1 MRDGQHMPDVGA
13 GETAKRWFI
22 GLWLVLLAAKLALAA
37 RLPLFVDE
45 AFYWQEGRHLAWAY
59 SDLPG
64 LTAWLARASDIFRD
78 AFGAGTLALRLP
90 FLAIAAAIPWL
101 VARMAAREFDAK
113 TGWQAGSLTMLL
125 PLAGTLGLLA
135 LPDVPLLLAT
145 VFCLDAGLR
154 LLRRVDGFAAI
165 ELALGLAIG
174 GLTHYRF
181 VAVIAVGFLALLMLR
196 DGRRA
201 LRDPRVWAAV
211 AVGALA
217 WLPLLSWNLHNAD
230 AGLRFQLVDRHPWS
244 FSNAGIRLGG
254 MQLLL
259 ATPLLLAA
267 MALAAA
273 RGVRDAGIRDGS
285 RATRYLALCGS
296 MIVLGFLALGF
307 FSDRERVSF
316 HWPLP
321 GYLAL
326 LPLVPAVLS
335 RWSRGWRIASWVVA
349 ALGLAAVL
357 GYYVVAATPSLR
369 AQTASRNFH
378 PTNFAGWDALD
389 AAVRTK
395 LATMPAGTKLLAGN
409 FKIGAELGF
418 ARDDADIA
426 VLEHPLNDKHGR
438 APQLALWGLLHAAR
452 ASLGTGPALL
462 VTSAND
468 VVFRDLLVHYHALC
482 GQAGPLPPPQVVN
495 IDHGRQRFLLFA
507 FDGPARGGACT
518 TPALA
523 FIDAPEAGAQV
534 AASFAVA
541 GWAFKDGVG
550 LRAVEVLLDG
560 KPVASA
566 RYGEANA
573 GVADYWRISTDPN
586 HPHVYFRA
594 RVEGAAS
601 GTHWLGLRLHGVDG
615 SVEDWPEQKI
625 EVR

>member
-1 MRDGQHMPDVGA
+1 MQGGH
-13 GETAKRWFI
+13 ETDFAKRWFVGTWLALL
-22 GLWLVLLAAKLALAA
+22 GLKLWLAA

-64 LTAWLARASDIFRD
+64 LTAWLARVGDELGD
-78 AFGAGTLALRLP
+78 GTLALRLP
-90 FLAIAAAIPWL
+90 FLAIAATIPWL
-101 VARMAAREFDAK
+101 VVRMSAREFDAK
-113 TGWQAGSLTMLL
+113 SGWQAGTLALLL

-145 VFCLDAGLR
+145 LLCLDAGLR
-154 LLRRVDGFAAI
+154 VLRRVDATAAA

-181 VAVIAVGFLALLMLR
+181 AAVIAVGFLALVALR
-196 DGRRA
+196 QGRAA
-201 LRDPRVWAAV
+201 LRDPRVWAAL
-211 AVGALA
+211 AIGALA
-217 WLPLLSWNLHNAD
+217 WLPLLLWNLQNAD

-244 FSNAGIRLGG
+244 FSGEGIRLGR

-267 MALAAA
+267 MAVAGW
-273 RGVRDAGIRDGS
+273 RGVRDVRPS
-285 RATRYLALCGS
+285 VRYLALCGS

-307 FSDRERVSF
+307 FADRERVSF

-335 RWSRGWRIASWVVA
+335 KWARGWRIATWATA
-349 ALGLAAVL
+349 AIGIGAVL
-357 GYYVVAATPSLR
+357 GYYVIASSPSLR

-378 PTNFAGWDALD
+378 PTNFAGWEELD
-389 AAVRTK
+389 VAVREA
-395 LATMPAGTKLLAGN
+395 LATMPPDTRLLAGN

-418 ARDDADIA
+418 VRDDADIA
-426 VLEHPLNDKHGR
+426 VLAHPLNDKHGR
-438 APQLALWGLLHAAR
+438 APQLAAWGLAHATR
-452 ASLGTGPALL
+452 ASLGSGPLLL
-462 VTSAND
+462 VASSSD
-468 VVFRDLLVHYHALC
+468 VGFRDLLAHYHALC
-482 GQAGPLPPPQVVN
+482 EQVGPLPLPRVLN

-507 FDGPARGGACT
+507 LEAAPTLGPCT
-518 TPALA
+518 TPAMA
-523 FIDAPEAGAQV
+523 FIDTPTPSADV
-534 AASFAVA
+534 RASFEVA

-550 LRAVEVLLDG
+550 VHAVEVLLDG
-560 KPVASA
+560 RVVAQA
-566 RYGEANA
+566 RYGEPNA
-573 GVADYWRISTDPN
+573 GVADFWKISTDPN
-586 HPHVYFRA
+586 HPRVYFRG
-594 RVEGAAS
+594 RVEGASA
-601 GTHWLGLRLHGVDG
+601 GAHWLGLRLHGADG

>member
-1 MRDGQHMPDVGA
+1 MRDMQGA
-13 GETAKRWFI
+13 GSAKRWFI
-22 GLWLVLLAAKLALAA
+22 GLWLALLVLKLALAA

-64 LTAWLARASDIFRD
+64 LAAWLARIGD
-78 AFGAGTLALRLP
+78 ALGDGTLALRLP

-113 TGWQAGSLTMLL
+113 TGWQAGSLVLLL

-135 LPDVPLLLAT
+135 LPDVPLLFAT
-145 VFCLDAGLR
+145 VLCLDAGLR
-154 LLRRVDGFAAI
+154 LLRRVDVFAMV
-165 ELALGLAIG
+165 ELALGLALG
-174 GLTHYRF
+174 GLSHYRF
-181 VAVIAVGFLALLMLR
+181 VAVIAVGCLALLALR
-196 DGRRA
+196 EGRLA

-217 WLPLLSWNLHNAD
+217 WLPLLLWNLHNAD

-244 FSNAGIRLGG
+244 FSGAGIRLGM

-259 ATPLLLAA
+259 ATPLLLVA

-273 RGVRDAGIRDGS
+273 RGLRDTRPA
-285 RATRYLALCGS
+285 ARYLALCGS

-307 FSDRERVSF
+307 FADRERVSF

-326 LPLVPAVLS
+326 LPLVPAVLA
-335 RWSRGWRIASWVVA
+335 RWARGWRVVA
-349 ALGLAAVL
+349 WATAGLGLALVF
-357 GYYVVAATPSLR
+357 GYYVVASVPSLR
-369 AQTASRNFH
+369 AQTAARNFH
-378 PTNFAGWDALD
+378 PTNFAGWDELD
-389 AAVRTK
+389 AAVREK
-395 LATMPAGTKLLAGN
+395 LAAMPANTRLLAGN

-418 ARDDADIA
+418 ARGDADIA

-438 APQLALWGLLHAAR
+438 APQLALWKLSHATR
-452 ASLGTGPALL
+452 ASLASGPVLL
-462 VTSAND
+462 VASAGD
-468 VVFRDLLVHYHALC
+468 VEFRDLLAHYHALC
-482 GQAGPLPPPQVVN
+482 LQVGPLPPPRVLN

-507 FDGPARGGACT
+507 FDGPMRTGACT

-523 FIDAPEAGAQV
+523 FIDAPLPSAEVPGA
-534 AASFAVA
+534 FDVA

-550 LRAVEVLLDG
+550 LRGVEVLLDG
-560 KPVASA
+560 RVVAQA

-573 GVADYWRISTDPN
+573 GVADYWRISIDPN
-586 HPHVYFRA
+586 HPRVYFRA
-594 RVEGAAS
+594 RIENASPGA
-601 GTHWLGLRLHGVDG
+601 HWLGLRLHGTDG
-615 SVEDWPEQKI
+615 SVEDWSEQKLV
-625 EVR
+625 VR